1 MAKIAKT
8 IQENEKN
15 LIFVTQT
22 NNVFAM
28 LNIILFG
35 PPGAGKGT
43 QSQFLREKY
52 QLTYISTGEIL
63 REEIAAETE
72 LGLQVKGIINQGGLV
87 SDEIVAAIIEKKL
100 SEYINSPG
108 FLFDG
113 YPRTVKQA
121 EILDEMMKKYG
132 IALSGVLSLEVP
144 ENLLI
149 ERMLERGKV
158 SGRADDNIDSI
169 KHRFVEYEAKTKPV
183 LDYYQGSGKLYA
195 VNGVGEIPEIFKK
208 LCEVIDV
215 L

>member
-1 MAKIAKT
+1 
-8 IQENEKN
+8 
-15 LIFVTQT
+15 
-22 NNVFAM
+22 M
-28 LNIILFG
+28 LNLILFG

-72 LGLQVKGIINQGGLV
+72 LGLQVKGIISQGGLV

-100 SEYINSPG
+100 SENISSPG

-121 EILDEMMKKYG
+121 EIL
-132 IALSGVLSLEVP
+132 AGVLSLEVP

-149 ERMLERGKV
+149 ERMLERGKI

-183 LDYYQGSGKLYA
+183 LDYYQGTGKLYA

-208 LCEVIDV
+208 LCEVIDT